1 MAFSLHSML
10 LKNPIT
16 SPEDRAEADA
26 TARLL
31 NDNLDRL
38 RALADAVRFN
48 WRHPNATPAWR
59 AKAVHAIW
67 KLKRLHHASRSVGWN
82 LPLYHAD
89 HGPGCAVRGP
99 ARCTAAKRRLIL
111 PSGASPR
118 PRPLARVR
126 LATPARFPSFSTRSR
141 S

>member
-10 LKNPIT
+10 LKNPIA
-16 SPEDRAEADA
+16 SPEDRAEADV

-38 RALADAVRFN
+38 RELADAVRFN

-67 KLKRLHHASRSVGWN
+67 KLKHLHHASRSVGWN
-82 LPLYHAD
+82 LPLYTPITAQDVLCAARHA
-89 HGPGCAVRGP
+89 
-99 ARCTAAKRRLIL
+99 ARQPKDD
-111 PSGASPR
+111 
-118 PRPLARVR
+118 
-126 LATPARFPSFSTRSR
+126 
-141 S
+141 

>member
-10 LKNPIT
+10 LKNPIA
-16 SPEDRAEADA
+16 SPEDRAEADV

-38 RALADAVRFN
+38 RELADAVRFN

-82 LPLYHAD
+82 LPLYTPITAQD
-89 HGPGCAVRGP
+89 VLCAARP
-99 ARCTAAKRRLIL
+99 A
-111 PSGASPR
+111 
-118 PRPLARVR
+118 ARQ
-126 LATPARFPSFSTRSR
+126 PKDN
-141 S
+141 